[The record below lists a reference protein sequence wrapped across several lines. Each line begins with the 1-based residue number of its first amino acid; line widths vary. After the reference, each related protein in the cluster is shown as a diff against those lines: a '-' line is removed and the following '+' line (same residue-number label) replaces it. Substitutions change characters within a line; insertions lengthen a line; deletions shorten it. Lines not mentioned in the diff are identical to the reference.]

1 VKCLAFCHEAFWN
14 EAKGN
19 MTRDKYGLAYQKGFD
34 LTVRFLLSR
43 GAQRE
48 YAMEV
53 AQGAWVRGWER
64 LHQLRD
70 EATVVTWVNTI
81 ALNAYRRVMRREAPS
96 QELPEIVS
104 PHGIDMAAIDV
115 HRILNFCRPSERML
129 FEQQMHGATTEEIAR
144 KQGVT
149 ETAIR
154 IRLLRARRATRSR
167 LEKRATQLQDR
178 YSSARAVRDAA

>member
-1 VKCLAFCHEAFWN
+1 MPYRVHEVFRHSP
-14 EAKGN
+14 EER
-19 MTRDKYGLAYQKGFD
+19 MTRDGYGLAYQKGFT

-70 EATVVTWVNTI
+70 ESTVVTWVNTI
-81 ALNAYRRVMRREAPS
+81 ALNAYRRVMRREAPC
-96 QELPEIVS
+96 QDLPEIPS
-104 PHGIDMAAIDV
+104 PHGIDLAAIDV
-115 HRILNFCRPSERML
+115 HRILSYCRPSERVL
-129 FEQQMHGATTEEIAR
+129 FEQQMDGATTEEIAR
-144 KQGVT
+144 QQGVT

-167 LEKRATQLQDR
+167 LEKRASQLQDR
-178 YSSARAVRDAA
+178 YTSTQAVRDAA

>member
-1 VKCLAFCHEAFWN
+1 MRE
-14 EAKGN
+14 GS
-19 MTRDKYGLAYQKGFD
+19 MTRDCYGLAYQKGFD

-70 EATVVTWVNTI
+70 DSTVITWVNTI

-104 PHGIDMAAIDV
+104 PHGINMAAIDV
-115 HRILNFCRPSERML
+115 HRILNYCRPSERIL

-167 LEKRATQLQDR
+167 LEKRATELRDA
-178 YSSARAVRDAA
+178 SARAAA

>member
-1 VKCLAFCHEAFWN
+1 
-14 EAKGN
+14 
-19 MTRDKYGLAYQKGFD
+19 MTRDKYGLAYQRGFD

-104 PHGIDMAAIDV
+104 PVGIDMAAIDV

-129 FEQQMHGATTEEIAR
+129 FEQQMRGATTEEIAR

-167 LEKRATQLQDR
+167 LEKRASQLQDR